1 MKERKKDESKLEDLA
16 RNYEEREKMLIRNYE
31 EKLKNMNELL

>member
-1 MKERKKDESKLEDLA
+1 MTESP
-16 RNYEEREKMLIRNYE
+16 RGREEREKMLIRNYE

>member
-1 MKERKKDESKLEDLA
+1 MKERKKDENKLEDLA

-31 EKLKNMNELL
+31 GKLKNMNELL